1 MTKMT
6 KMTKISGFWALNLK
20 QYRPRSQSPA
30 SHKKDLRAL
39 FSVAF
44 RANRAGRKV
53 RLFRPCQMCASHLVV
68 NRCTISYV
76 KMCQTI
82 YISVVMVNMHDKI
95 SKIVECPGFRRT
107 NAISS
112 EMQIVESLMVINRY
126 TNVYPKNWIINQLI
140 CAQQYYQPIS
150 GSKQDQQKFNNPKFC
165 LTSLGCESLKFRL

>member
-1 MTKMT
+1 MGMGQNGVPIKLKYDGPQSSCLQMTKMT

-82 YISVVMVNMHDKI
+82 YIYLLSWLTCMTKYQKLWSALVSD
-95 SKIVECPGFRRT
+95 EQ
-107 NAISS
+107 
-112 EMQIVESLMVINRY
+112 MQSAV
-126 TNVYPKNWIINQLI
+126 K
-140 CAQQYYQPIS
+140 C
-150 GSKQDQQKFNNPKFC
+150 K
-165 LTSLGCESLKFRL
+165 